1 MLRQM
6 KDRLLGGAAVM
17 VDRAVT
23 LAVEAQSRSGRGP
36 RIAVSHA
43 ARVAFLERLA
53 LEYPNEPSLDLFVP
67 PPPVIPALRRV
78 RDERGSS
85 VFDAS
90 WPSAYVPRFAS
101 YVDRYT
107 RTRENQIA
115 AARLFRRNSGEPRPV
130 VVIVHGYMS
139 GSFPIEERLWPIQTL
154 DELGFDTLL
163 FVLPFHGLR
172 ANPKF
177 GLVPEFPGTDPR
189 MSIEGFLHAIFDLRA
204 CVRWLKA
211 AGHPAV
217 GLFGMSLGGYTAA
230 LAATVEPDLA
240 FLVPL
245 VPLASLADFA
255 REQGSLSAPPAQAQL
270 EHELL
275 ERIYRPISPVS
286 LPSRVASDRVLVI
299 GARADRVT
307 PISHARSLATHFSA
321 PLIAFRGGHLLQLG
335 RRESFERVYELLRVV
350 LANCSQPTRAY

>member
-1 MLRQM
+1 MLRRM

-36 RIAVSHA
+36 RIAVSHD
-43 ARVAFLERLA
+43 ARVRFLERLA
-53 LEYPNEPSLDLFVP
+53 LETPSEPSLELFAEP
-67 PPPVIPALRRV
+67 PLIAPLQRRV
-78 RDERGSS
+78 RDSG
-85 VFDAS
+85 VFDVT
-90 WPSAYVPRFAS
+90 WPSEYAPRLESF
-101 YVDRYT
+101 VERYT
-107 RTRENQIA
+107 RTRENQFGA
-115 AARLFRRNSGEPRPV
+115 LRLYRASSARPRPA

-139 GSFPIEERLWPIQTL
+139 GSFPIEERLWPLDTL
-154 DELGFDTLL
+154 DALGFDVAL

-172 ANPKF
+172 AAPKR

-211 AGHPAV
+211 SGHPAV

-230 LAATVEPDLA
+230 LAATVEPELA
-240 FLVPL
+240 FLVPV

-255 REQGSLSAPPAQAQL
+255 REQGSLSAPPAQGLL

-275 ERIYRPISPVS
+275 ERIYRPISPLS
-286 LPSRVASDRVLVI
+286 LASRVAPDRVLVV
-299 GARADRVT
+299 GARSDRVT
-307 PISHARSLATHFSA
+307 PISHARRLATHFSA
-321 PLIAFRGGHLLQLG
+321 PLIAFRGGHLLQIG
-335 RRESFERVYELLRVV
+335 RRESFERVYDLLRTVAREHV
-350 LANCSQPTRAY
+350 